1 MIIFYTFAANLQLY
15 TTMKLIADSGSTK
28 TTWCIINGNYDIEK
42 CVTAGI
48 NPFLQSEEGIAATL
62 KNEFSLNKGPFKE
75 IYFYGAGCANPEK
88 SDKVRRPLRSFFGEA
103 GIFVESDLMA
113 AARSLCGRNPGIA
126 AILGTG
132 SNSCYYDG
140 TEIKKHV
147 SPLGYILG
155 DEGSGTVL
163 GRKLISDVLKNQLPA
178 DICTKFFDTYKL
190 TSADILDKVY
200 RQPFPNR
207 FMAQFTHFIAGNIT
221 HTSIRNLVKQS
232 FTEFFTRN
240 IMQFPEAATLPVNV
254 TGSIGWYF
262 KDILY
267 EAASDTGFSTGI
279 ITQDPMEGLLDYH
292 KNQ

>member
-1 MIIFYTFAANLQLY
+1 MI
-15 TTMKLIADSGSTK
+15 LIADSGSTK
-28 TTWCIINGNYDIEK
+28 TTWCIINASNEIEK

-48 NPFLQSEEGIAATL
+48 NPFLQSEEGIAETI
-62 KNEFSLNKGPFKE
+62 KKEFSLNKGPFKN
-75 IYFYGAGCANPEK
+75 IFFYGAGCANPEK
-88 SDKVRRPLRSFFGEA
+88 IDKVRRPLSSFFGEA
-103 GIFVESDLMA
+103 EIFVGSDLMA
-113 AARSLCGRNPGIA
+113 AARSLCGREPGIA

-132 SNSCYYDG
+132 SNSCYYNG
-140 TEIKKHV
+140 TEIIKHV

-163 GRKLISDVLKNQLPA
+163 GRQLISDVLKNQLPA
-178 DICTKFFDTYKL
+178 DICTKFFDHYKL
-190 TSADILDKVY
+190 TSAEILDKVY

-207 FMAQFTHFIAGNIT
+207 FMAQFTHFLAGNIT
-221 HTSIRNLVKQS
+221 HPSIKKLVKQS

-240 IMQFPEAATLPVNV
+240 IRQFPEAATTPVNV

-262 KDILY
+262 RDILN
-267 EAASDTGFSTGI
+267 EAASGSGFRTGI